1 MNISSLS
8 LLFNYNY
15 WANGQILAATKK
27 VTAEQFIA
35 PAEFPFGGLR
45 GTLTHILGAEQAWRV
60 RFEGQAHLI
69 EDFPETAFPTVEA
82 LEAKWREDEASMR
95 AYLASLREEDLE
107 KGVSYPIGEGKTRT
121 RILWHCLIHVANH
134 GTSHRSEAAAL
145 LTRYGQSP
153 GDLDFGV
160 FLLGVHPPIDV

>member
-1 MNISSLS
+1 MNTKDLS

-27 VTAEQFIA
+27 VTLEQFIA

-45 GTLTHILGAEQAWRV
+45 GTLAHILGAEQAWRV
-60 RFEGQAHLI
+60 RFEGMAHLI
-69 EDFPETAFPTVEA
+69 EDYPETAFPTVEA

-95 AYLASLREEDLE
+95 AYLASLREDDLE
-107 KGVSYPIGEGKTRT
+107 KGVSYPLDNGKTRT
-121 RILWHCLIHVANH
+121 RILWHCLIHLANH
-134 GTSHRSEAAAL
+134 GTQHRSEAAAL
-145 LTRYGQSP
+145 LTRFGQSP

-160 FLLGVHPPIDV
+160 FLMGVHPPVDV